1 MYAVVQQKH
10 DEYQN
15 IWYFISCFLCS
26 FALFMIRS
34 DHMIWWYYIMWRY
47 HVAPCGKTTKRKR
60 KCHGIVVLPLA
71 QSHQHP
77 MINLEFLIR
86 IHDVDVII
94 QHFNEKNS
102 GKKIICIAE
111 IFNFLCYPVKLNHV
125 QAAAKQMHFSDRKK
139 KQGRK
144 KKKEKTLASLQMT
157 WRGLLLLCAK
167 MGRIAAVEIPFCETT
182 IYNLAIDLFMC
193 LHRLSLDATGHVW
206 EGNVFMALFLISQAI
221 FLPPLHSE
229 SMAFKLTRRGRL
241 S

>member
-1 MYAVVQQKH
+1 MR
-10 DEYQN
+10 QN
-15 IWYFISCFLCS
+15 VCCRPAKTRRISKYLIFYFLFLCS

-47 HVAPCGKTTKRKR
+47 HVAACGKTTKRKR

-86 IHDVDVII
+86 IHDVDVVI

-125 QAAAKQMHFSDRKK
+125 QAAAKQLCNADNTSVTERKSRG
-139 KQGRK
+139 GRK
-144 KKKEKTLASLQMT
+144 KKK
-157 WRGLLLLCAK
+157 
-167 MGRIAAVEIPFCETT
+167 
-182 IYNLAIDLFMC
+182 N
-193 LHRLSLDATGHVW
+193 LSLLSRWHGGGFCYYAQRWG
-206 EGNVFMALFLISQAI
+206 ELLQSKFLFV
-221 FLPPLHSE
+221 
-229 SMAFKLTRRGRL
+229 RRQFTTWQ
-241 S
+241 